1 MITRKV
7 SMGKKAAKK
16 AKAPQKPLKPKS
28 GGVSQ
33 KQSDSAETR
42 SSIQKKRK
50 KCTDKDKT
58 KSGDKTSR
66 GSLTPVPVQLK
77 QFGPKERSTI
87 FLLAHGASGNSDSP
101 QMVRY
106 RDLLAQLGTVFQFDY
121 PGSL

>member
-1 MITRKV
+1 MITRKK

-16 AKAPQKPLKPKS
+16 AKTPQKPLKPKS

-50 KCTDKDKT
+50 KCTDKT
-58 KSGDKTSR
+58 KSGDKNSR
-66 GSLTPVPVQLK
+66 GPLTPVPVQLK
-77 QFGPKERSTI
+77 QFGPKGRPTI
-87 FLLAHGASGNSDSP
+87 FLLAHGAGGNSDSP